1 MIKFYILIGVMVAIG
16 LGLKF
21 FTNNNFSNE
30 KGDKKEEKK
39 KPLYKYTR
47 KNFLISRPE
56 HEFFDILV
64 EILGNKYNIFTQVH
78 LPTIL
83 EHKVVGQNWKGAFSH
98 INGKSVD
105 FVICDK
111 AYIKPLLAIEL
122 DDKSHERED
131 RIERDSEVER
141 MLQEAGMPL
150 VRFGNNGLFNK
161 EEISRIVLE
170 KLK

>member
-1 MIKFYILIGVMVAIG
+1 MLKFYIFIGVVVAIG
-16 LGLKF
+16 LAVKF
-21 FTNNNFSNE
+21 LENNST
-30 KGDKKEEKK
+30 KKEEKK
-39 KPLYKYTR
+39 KSLYKYKR
-47 KNFLISRPE
+47 KDFLVSRPE

-64 EILGNKYNIFTQVH
+64 EILGNQYQIFTQVH

-83 EHKVVGQNWKGAFSH
+83 DHKVAGQNWKGAFSH

-131 RIERDSEVER
+131 RIERDGEVEQ
-141 MLQEAGMPL
+141 MLKEAGMPF
-150 VRFGNNGLFNK
+150 VRFGNNGSFNK
-161 EEISRIVLE
+161 EEISRLVLE